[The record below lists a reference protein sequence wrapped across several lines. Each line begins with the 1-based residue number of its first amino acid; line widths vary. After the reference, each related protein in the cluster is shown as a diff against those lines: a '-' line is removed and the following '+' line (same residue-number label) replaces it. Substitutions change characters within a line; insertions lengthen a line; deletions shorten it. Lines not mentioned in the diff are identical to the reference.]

1 MKEGTYR
8 DEPVHYRDDD
18 DEEMKEGGAFHDE
31 PVQYQDDN
39 EKNGNGI
46 II

>member
-8 DEPVHYRDDD
+8 DEPVHYRDDEY
-18 DEEMKEGGAFHDE
+18 EEMKEGALHDE
-31 PVQYQDDN
+31 PIQYQDDN
-39 EKNGNGI
+39 KKNGNDI